1 MKHLMKGRS
10 LTALMSFAFVG
21 LMILQY
27 QNCSNYSDPSPFELN
42 GDVSGA
48 STSLPTQAKLDS
60 PVGVLDLGEYDLN
73 ISVGGE
79 CNVGLAARHYIEIR
93 LTDESNQPIP
103 VREDT
108 LCPKNGTGLNADC
121 FRATTFRCEHGHYN
135 IVLPVSCQAYRNLP
149 TSLYRLIGQM
159 VTYDDSGNEVRDT
172 KASFERFFQIA
183 WATGACP

>member
-1 MKHLMKGRS
+1 
-10 LTALMSFAFVG
+10 MSFLFVG

-27 QNCSNYSDPSPFELN
+27 QNCSNYSDPNPFEL
-42 GDVSGA
+42 S
-48 STSLPTQAKLDS
+48 STATSAADSSPTQVKLDS

-79 CNVGLAARHYIEIR
+79 CNMGLAAKHYIEVR
-93 LTDESNQPIP
+93 MSDESNQPIP

-108 LCPKNGTGLNADC
+108 LCPKNTAGLNTDC
-121 FRATTFRCEHGHYN
+121 YRSTTARCEHGRYS

-149 TSLYRLIGQM
+149 NSMYRLTGQM